1 MFFEHFI
8 PKFQKTTQI
17 DRTHFESF
25 RIEFKKYEILRN
37 SDCKKPNL
45 DPANFEKLTSDLLD
59 TVFGEKKREKFT
71 KERDFPRLTL
81 RSKIT

>member
-1 MFFEHFI
+1 MEDFI
-8 PKFQKTTQI
+8 PKVQKTTKS

-59 TVFGEKKREKFT
+59 TVFGEKKEKNSLK
-71 KERDFPRLTL
+71 KEIFLDLP
-81 RSKIT
+81 